1 MLCSSILT
9 QKNKL
14 VSENEVM
21 KKELA
26 KNRADLESKRR
37 VIEEL
42 NKSFKELDEDRKKIT
57 ESLINTK
64 IQLAGKS

>member
-1 MLCSSILT
+1 MA
-9 QKNKL
+9 QKEKL
-14 VSENEVM
+14 GSENEM
-21 KKELA
+21 TKKELA
-26 KNRADLESKRR
+26 KNRCDLESKRR

-42 NKSFKELDEDRKKIT
+42 NRSFKELDEDRKKIT

>member
-1 MLCSSILT
+1 M
-9 QKNKL
+9 
-14 VSENEVM
+14 SENEVM